1 MPVAVVDMVW
11 MRKPAHADVLNNTR
25 EMKMPNCTLKTTVAV
40 ILSALLALVPV
51 VAYPVSM
58 QEMFNGMSN
67 TTPAGAYHGQTQNV
81 YSGGSV
87 SMRVPQKNYQLYS
100 YSPPSVSGGCGG
112 IDAFAGSFSYI
123 NSQNLVNALQNIGSA
138 ALSQAFFMAID
149 SMSPMVGVNL
159 KQLMDKLQKATNQS
173 INSCEAGKLMANTM
187 LGDTPKKMNKWASEN
202 ALDFTVLNNIFADR
216 AEAQQGIGAD
226 DVQLTNNVNAAAA
239 AGHFPL
245 GNLVWNALAM
255 QNQNAIG
262 DDTVTEFEARLIM
275 SLVGTTIVLN
285 SPSDAAAGKQAQQ
298 MLPVAPLISAERLE
312 NFIGLDTVQSTTLAG
327 FQVYSCRDGDA
338 DQKPNGG
345 VSADPNPALVSIPT
359 SLQCIGMTPADVSTA
374 GGAAFKSM
382 RALVH
387 ERLISIND
395 ALLNDQAIS
404 ATDKAFINSTSVPVY
419 KMLAVSNAVTKSGL
433 GIVMINNNEAVIAA
447 QYADAYI
454 NGLFDVLNK
463 ALTKYSPKAGD
474 GLVAAIKDIRH
485 NVTEVRKSL
494 AVQLGNAH
502 QNQVNVNHI
511 AGQIMQMEQ
520 MMMASLPNN
529 ISGAMSMRRMK
540 GGH

>member
-1 MPVAVVDMVW
+1 
-11 MRKPAHADVLNNTR
+11 
-25 EMKMPNCTLKTTVAV
+25 MKNSTYTLKSA
-40 ILSALLALVPV
+40 ILSASLTLAPMS
-51 VAYPVSM
+51 AYPVSM
-58 QEMFNGMSN
+58 QEMFDGMGNS
-67 TTPAGAYHGQTQNV
+67 TPAGAYHGQTQNV
-81 YSGGSV
+81 YTGGSV

-100 YSPPSVSGGCGG
+100 FSPPSISGGCGG
-112 IDAFAGSFSYI
+112 INAFTGSFSHI
-123 NSQNLVNALQNIGSA
+123 NSQHFVDALQNIGSA

-149 SMSPMVGVNL
+149 AMSPMVGVNL

-187 LGDTPKKMNKWASEN
+187 LGDTPKKVNKWASEN
-202 ALDFTVLNNIFADR
+202 ALDFSVINGMFSDR
-216 AEAQQGIGAD
+216 AEAQSNIGSSD
-226 DVQLTNNVNAAAA
+226 TQLTSSVNAAAA

-262 DDTVTEFEARLIM
+262 DDKVTEFEARLII
-275 SLVGTTIVLN
+275 SLVGTTVVTN
-285 SPSDAAAGKQAQQ
+285 SPSDAAAGQQAQK
-298 MLPVAPLISAERLE
+298 MVPVAPLISAERLE
-312 NFIGLDTVQSTTLAG
+312 NFIGLDTSQTTTLSG
-327 FQVYSCRDGDA
+327 FQIYSCKDGDA

-345 VSADPNPALVSIPT
+345 VSGDPDPSIVSAPT
-359 SLQCIGMTPADVSTA
+359 ALQCIGMTPTDVSTA

-404 ATDKAFINSTSVPVY
+404 ETDKSFINSTSVPVY
-419 KMLAVSNAVTKSGL
+419 KMLAVSNALTKSGL

-447 QYADAYI
+447 QYSDAYI

-463 ALTKYSPKAGD
+463 ALTKYAPKAGD

-494 AVQLGNAH
+494 AVQIGNAH

-511 AGQIMQMEQ
+511 ASQILQMEQ
-520 MMMASLPNN
+520 LMMSSLPNN
-529 ISGAMSMRRMK
+529 ISGAMSMRKIK

>member
-1 MPVAVVDMVW
+1 M
-11 MRKPAHADVLNNTR
+11 LNFSFKNTIAA
-25 EMKMPNCTLKTTVAV
+25 TLSV
-40 ILSALLALVPV
+40 LLALAPMA
-51 VAYPVSM
+51 AYPVSM
-58 QEMFNGMSN
+58 QQMFDGMGN
-67 TTPAGAYHGQTQNV
+67 ATPAGAYHGQTQNV
-81 YSGGSV
+81 YTGGSV

-100 YSPPSVSGGCGG
+100 FSPPSISGGCGG
-112 IDAFAGSFSYI
+112 INAFTGSFSHI
-123 NSQNLVNALQNIGSA
+123 NSQNFVNALQNIGSA

-187 LGDTPKKMNKWASEN
+187 MGDTPKKMNKWASEN
-202 ALDFTVLNNIFADR
+202 ALDFSVINGMFSDREDANQNIGSNDT
-216 AEAQQGIGAD
+216 
-226 DVQLTNNVNAAAA
+226 QLTSSVNAAAA

-262 DDTVTEFEARLIM
+262 DDKVTEFEARLII

-285 SPSDAAAGKQAQQ
+285 SPSDAAANKQAQQ

-312 NFIGLDTVQSTTLAG
+312 NFIGLDTTQTTTLAG
-327 FQVYSCRDGDA
+327 FQIYACRDGDA
-338 DQKPNGG
+338 DQKPSGG
-345 VSADPNPALVSIPT
+345 ASADPDPALVSIPT
-359 SLQCIGMTPADVSTA
+359 SLQCIGMTPADVSAA

-395 ALLNDQAIS
+395 ALLNDQPIS
-404 ATDKAFINSTSVPVY
+404 ATDKSFINSTSVPVY
-419 KMLAVSNAVTKSGL
+419 KMLAVANAVTKSGL

-447 QYADAYI
+447 QYSDAYI

-463 ALTKYSPKAGD
+463 ALTKYAPKAGD
-474 GLVAAIKDIRH
+474 GLVQNIKDIQH
-485 NVTEVRKSL
+485 NMGEVRKSL

-511 AGQIMQMEQ
+511 ASQVMQMEQ
-520 MMMASLPNN
+520 MMMASMPNH

-540 GGH
+540 GGR